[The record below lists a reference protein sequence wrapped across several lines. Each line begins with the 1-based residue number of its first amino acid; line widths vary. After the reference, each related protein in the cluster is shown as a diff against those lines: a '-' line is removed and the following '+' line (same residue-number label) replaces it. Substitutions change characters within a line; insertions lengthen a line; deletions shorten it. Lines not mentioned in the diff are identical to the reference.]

1 MCMFVCFFVYVLSGL
16 EAGPLL
22 FLIVYSCCHLHACVF
37 SVFVF
42 FIFSVL
48 FFSVFSISA
57 RVRSTPWSA
66 LKGERTVTV

>member
-1 MCMFVCFFVYVLSGL
+1 MCMFVCFFFVYVLSGL

-22 FLIVYSCCHLHACVF
+22 FLIFYSCCHLHACVF

-48 FFSVFSISA
+48 FFSVFFY
-57 RVRSTPWSA
+57 
-66 LKGERTVTV
+66 